1 MTAIITGFEYISMD
15 EVNGQARARGA
26 EDGKAAGSWVFD
38 GNTDEVAYRN
48 AMVWNDEGDPLFEEY
63 FGAPNPLSGEHAD
76 GLTVSQL
83 IDELGYTEL
92 TPEEVDEVAA
102 SYEEA
107 FFDAHRE
114 EVLRV
119 ALEQSS

>member
-15 EVNGQARARGA
+15 EVNGQARQRGT

-38 GNTDEVAYRN
+38 GNTDADRYRQ
-48 AMVWNDEGDPLFEEY
+48 AIELNDDGDPLYEEY
-63 FGAPNPLSGEHAD
+63 FGAPSPLSGEWAD
-76 GLTVSQL
+76 SLTVSQL

-92 TPEEVDEVAA
+92 TPEEVDEVSA

-107 FFDAHRE
+107 FASAHRE